1 MPWFIIVYLLGA
13 LAALVLSAIG
23 HSKKHE
29 GFIMAGVV
37 IGLICGLILGFGA
50 FGSSTGAGHYA
61 YYVNGVRVAS
71 GFMIFFEAIAIA
83 IIFGALPNL
92 LGMMI
97 AGLPKAFRSSGTA
110 GNAPTGIRILCI
122 FLFVESILGFLVA
135 VILAIVKKSVS
146 GLFTGLISSGTL
158 FLIAMF
164 MKKKWNIH

>member
-71 GFMIFFEAIAIA
+71 GFIIFFEAIAIA

-97 AGLPKAFRSSGTA
+97 AAELQATLRQGSGSYASSCLLKVSSVFLLPSFWR
-110 GNAPTGIRILCI
+110 
-122 FLFVESILGFLVA
+122 
-135 VILAIVKKSVS
+135 
-146 GLFTGLISSGTL
+146 
-158 FLIAMF
+158 
-164 MKKKWNIH
+164 